1 MILTL
6 KFAYKFWHTV
16 TLDQLKAK
24 ADAGYLTAE
33 QFYEITGQEY
43 QETAGK

>member
-16 TLDQLKAK
+16 TLDQLKEK
-24 ADAGYLTAE
+24 ANTGYLTSE

-43 QETAGK
+43 QEITGK

>member
-6 KFAYKFWHTV
+6 KFAYRFWHTV
-16 TLDQLKAK
+16 TIEQLKAK
-24 ADAGYLTAE
+24 ANQGCLTAE

-43 QETAGK
+43 QEITGK